1 MSIFQTPHPPLRAPS
16 PRRRRYFQFL
26 GEWLKQKFSEKKA
39 IRIEGQ
45 KSIFGGYN
53 KVIDSKFNL
62 RGSEKKYELL

>member
-1 MSIFQTPHPPLRAPS
+1 MVETEILDK
-16 PRRRRYFQFL
+16 
-26 GEWLKQKFSEKKA
+26 EA

-53 KVIDSKFNL
+53 KVIDSKLNL